1 MFVDR
6 HDAALRLAERLGAW
20 RGKRVLV
27 LAIPRGAIPMGETL
41 ARALEGDLDVVLAR
55 KLPSPQMSEVAVGAV
70 DESGWMFVNDEA
82 HLRRLLPG
90 YLEAQRQ
97 AQLATIRQRRAQYT
111 PLRERVNPAGRIV
124 VVVDDGL
131 ATGATMTAALHAVR
145 QTHPK
150 RLICAIPVS
159 PPDTLARIAALADE
173 VVCLHTPENF
183 EAVGQFYRHFPQVD
197 DEEVVEVLR
206 RWGHS
211 ARRPA

>member
-27 LAIPRGAIPMGETL
+27 LAIPRGAVPMGETL

-70 DESGWMFVNDEA
+70 DETGWMFVNDEA
-82 HLRRLLPG
+82 RLRGLPPG

-150 RLICAIPVS
+150 HLICAVPVS
-159 PPDTLARIAALADE
+159 PPDTLDRIEALADE
-173 VVCLHTPENF
+173 VVCLHTPSNF
-183 EAVGQFYRHFPQVD
+183 EAVGQFYRHFPQVP